1 LPETDAESAFCIL
14 GTAMKN
20 GIFLLI
26 AIVSETVATSALK
39 SSEGFSRLW
48 PSVLVV
54 AGYSAAFYFLAL
66 TLRTIPVGIAYAIWS
81 GVGVVLIALA
91 GWLIHGQRLD
101 APALIGIAL
110 IVSGV
115 VVMNVF
121 SSSSAH

>member
-1 LPETDAESAFCIL
+1 
-14 GTAMKN
+14 MKN
-20 GIFLLI
+20 WVFLFI

-54 AGYSAAFYFLAL
+54 AGYSAAFYFLSL

-81 GVGVVLIALA
+81 GIGVVLIAFA

-101 APALIGIAL
+101 APALIGIGL

>member
-1 LPETDAESAFCIL
+1 
-14 GTAMKN
+14 MKN
-20 GIFLLI
+20 WVFLFI

-54 AGYSAAFYFLAL
+54 AGYSAAFYFLSL

-81 GVGVVLIALA
+81 GIGVVLIALA

-101 APALIGIAL
+101 AAALIGIGL

-115 VVMNVF
+115 IVMNVF

>member
-1 LPETDAESAFCIL
+1 
-14 GTAMKN
+14 MKN

-91 GWLIHGQRLD
+91 GWLIYGQKLD
-101 APALIGIAL
+101 APALLGMGLIIA
-110 IVSGV
+110 GV

-121 SSSSAH
+121 STSSGH

>member
-1 LPETDAESAFCIL
+1 
-14 GTAMKN
+14 MKN
-20 GIFLLI
+20 WVFLLI

-54 AGYSAAFYFLAL
+54 AGYSAAFYFLSL

-81 GVGVVLIALA
+81 GVGVVLIAIA

-101 APALIGIAL
+101 APALIGMAM

-115 VVMNVF
+115 IVMNVF
-121 SSSSAH
+121 SSASAH

>member
-1 LPETDAESAFCIL
+1 
-14 GTAMKN
+14 MKN
-20 GIFLLI
+20 LVFLFI

-54 AGYSAAFYFLAL
+54 AGYSAAFYFLSL

-81 GVGVVLIALA
+81 GIGVVLIALA

-101 APALIGIAL
+101 APALIGIGL

>member
-1 LPETDAESAFCIL
+1 
-14 GTAMKN
+14 MKN
-20 GIFLLI
+20 WVFLLI

-54 AGYSAAFYFLAL
+54 AGYSAGFYFLSL
-66 TLRTIPVGIAYAIWS
+66 TLRAIPVGVAYAIWS
-81 GVGVVLIALA
+81 GVGVVLIAIA

-101 APALIGIAL
+101 APALIGMAM

-121 SSSSAH
+121 SSASAH